1 MIIESVHI
9 KNFRSV
15 LDETLHCANLTALVG
30 PNGAGK
36 STFLRGLSMFYNP
49 PSKLD
54 DEDFYNRDTT
64 VEIAIVV
71 TFTDLSEEAKE
82 LFAAYLQNEKLT
94 VECVLAL
101 TDGKVRS
108 KYHGALLQHPEFQH
122 VKDAFEIKDRGKTAR
137 GCYDTLRAR
146 PEFKDLPE
154 WANIE
159 TVRENL
165 KQWEESH
172 PDQCVRNRDDGQFFG
187 FKGVAQGYLGK
198 FTRFLF
204 VPAVRDAGDD
214 TAEGRGTVFSE
225 LMDLVVRSSLAT
237 NQELQ
242 KLRQETQD
250 KYNAIVDPAKLKELS
265 NLAANMTGTLKS
277 FAPDASVDL
286 LWLPLSDVSIP
297 LPQAEVKLVE
307 DDYASAVIRVGHGLQ
322 RAFILT
328 MLQHLSVA
336 QTLGASEAEENKEV
350 KPILPDLIL
359 AIEEPELYQHPSRQ
373 RHMAR
378 ILLQLATGQ
387 IPGVA
392 KRTQVFYAT
401 HSPLFVCL
409 DRVEN
414 LRLFRK
420 CANEKGKPKITK
432 IIHMNLDKV
441 ADEVWRADGEP
452 GQKYT
457 GKTLLPRLQTIMTP
471 WMSEGFFADV
481 AVLVEG
487 EDDRAAILGV
497 ARTMGHELESMGCAV
512 IPCGGKTSLDRPT
525 VIFRQL
531 SIPVYVLWDGDKGD
545 NEANPHDNHR
555 LLRLFG
561 QDIADHPSL
570 LEDEFACFEIDME
583 TTLQQEIGTEEFDKL
598 LAECQREFSIPK
610 KKHAKKNPAV
620 IAALINKA
628 KENGHNSP
636 TLEAIVTRILALKT
650 SK

>member
-9 KNFRSV
+9 RNFRSV
-15 LDETLHCANLTALVG
+15 LNESLLCSNLTALVG

-36 STFLRGLSMFYNP
+36 STFLRGLDMFYNP
-49 PSKLD
+49 PTKLD

-64 VEIAIVV
+64 AEIVIVV
-71 TFTDLSEEAKE
+71 TFSDLTEEAKA
-82 LFAAYLQNEKLT
+82 LFAPYLQNEKLT
-94 VECVLAL
+94 VECVIAL
-101 TDGKVRS
+101 VDGKVRW
-108 KYHGALLQHPEFQH
+108 KYHGGLLQHPEFQH
-122 VKDAFEIKDRGKTAR
+122 VRDSFEIKDRGKTAH
-137 GCYDTLRAR
+137 GYYDNLRAR
-146 PEFKDLPE
+146 PEFKNLPE
-154 WANIE
+154 WSILD
-159 TVRENL
+159 TVKDNL
-165 KQWEESH
+165 NKWEETH

-204 VPAVRDAGDD
+204 VPAVRDAGED
-214 TAEGRGTVFSE
+214 TAEGRGTVFTE

-237 NQELQ
+237 NQELR
-242 KLRQETQD
+242 KLKQETQD
-250 KYNAIVDPAKLKELS
+250 KYNEIINPEKLKELS
-265 NLAANMTGTLKS
+265 NLAGNMTSTLKS

-307 DDYASAVIRVGHGLQ
+307 DEYASAVTRVGHGLQ

-336 QTLGASEAEENKEV
+336 QTLDESGTEDKEEKH
-350 KPILPDLIL
+350 ILPDLIL

-378 ILLQLATGQ
+378 ILLQLASGQ

-392 KRTQVFYAT
+392 KRTQIFYAT

-420 CANEKGKPKITK
+420 CVNEKGKPKITK
-432 IIHMNLDKV
+432 IIHTNLNKV
-441 ADEVWRADGEP
+441 ADEVWRADGQQGE
-452 GQKYT
+452 KYT
-457 GKTLLPRLQTIMTP
+457 GKTLLPRLQAIMTP

-487 EDDRAAILGV
+487 EDDRAAILGI
-497 ARTMGHELESMGCAV
+497 ARTMGYELESMGFAV
-512 IPCGGKTSLDRPT
+512 IPCGGKTNIDRPT

-531 SIPVYVLWDGDKGD
+531 NIPVYVLWDGDKG
-545 NEANPHDNHR
+545 ETNPHPQDNHR

-561 QDIADHPSL
+561 QEIVDYPSL
-570 LEDEFACFEIDME
+570 VDDKFACFEVDME
-583 TTLQQEIGTEEFDKL
+583 TTLRQEIGPEEFDNL
-598 LAECQREFSIPK
+598 LDECQREFSIPK
-610 KKHAKKNPAV
+610 KKHATKNPTV
-620 IAALINKA
+620 IATLVKKG
-628 KENGHNSP
+628 KENGHNSHI
-636 TLEAIVTRILALKT
+636 LESIVTRILALKT